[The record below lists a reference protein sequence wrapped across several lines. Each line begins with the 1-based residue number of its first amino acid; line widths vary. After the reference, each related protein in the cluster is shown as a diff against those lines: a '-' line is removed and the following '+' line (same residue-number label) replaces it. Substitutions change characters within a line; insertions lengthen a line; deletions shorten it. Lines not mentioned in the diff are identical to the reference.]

1 MTVVILMSYVSV
13 TKIVFDVKFEFAIM
27 TQLNWSTITIDAIT
41 AIIY

>member
-13 TKIVFDVKFEFAIM
+13 TKIVFDVQFAVARM
-27 TQLNWSTITIDAIT
+27 TPLTWSTITIDAIT